1 MPISLQKFKDYAEI
15 YQSAQP
21 GTKSQGIVT
30 VNRIDTQSQTIIPI
44 PINTIFSAATG
55 QSFKSQ
61 LQAELNQSQSFIPLA
76 LQSLGPGAEQN
87 IPANSVWN
95 TPIAGITLSNAQAF
109 SGGKDPVPELNKEGY
124 AINKFNIPSDFVLNL
139 ILAQAQK
146 ICLGI
151 TGLSSAPDTPPFE
164 TAVYFLGRYYLET
177 RTKQQSQ
184 SDFEISN
191 LFDQKIVNQGIEDIK
206 VHEGVMRILTGMLT
220 ADRQVTS
227 FMPEVENEPS

>member
-191 LFDQKIVNQGIEDIK
+191 LLIK
-206 VHEGVMRILTGMLT
+206 KLSIKELRTLRFTKGLCGY
-220 ADRQVTS
+220 
-227 FMPEVENEPS
+227 

>member
-30 VNRIDTQSQTIIPI
+30 VNRIDTQSQTIISI
-44 PINTIFSAATG
+44 PIDTTFSVNTG
-55 QSFKSQ
+55 QSFINPVI
-61 LQAELNQSQSFIPLA
+61 AELNQSQSFIPLA
-76 LQSLGPGAEQN
+76 LQSLVAGAGQN

-109 SGGKDPVPELNKEGY
+109 SGGKDPVPELNKKGY
-124 AINKFNIPSDFVLNL
+124 TVNKINIPSDSVLAL
-139 ILAQAQK
+139 ILYQAQK
-146 ICLGI
+146 ICLGM
-151 TGLSSAPDTPPFE
+151 TGLSSAPDTQTFE
-164 TAVYFLGRYYLET
+164 SAVYFLGRYYLET

-184 SDFEISN
+184 IDFDITV
-191 LFDQKIVNQGIEDIK
+191 FDQKLVNQGIEGIE
-206 VHEGVMRILTGMLT
+206 VHKGVMRILTGMLN

-227 FMPEVENEPS
+227 FMPEVENESS

>member
-15 YQSAQP
+15 SQSAQP
-21 GTKSQGIVT
+21 GTKSQGIVA

-61 LQAELNQSQSFIPLA
+61 LQAELNQSQSFIPLP

-109 SGGKDPVPELNKEGY
+109 SGGKDPVPELNAKGHTL
-124 AINKFNIPSDFVLNL
+124 NKLNIPSDSVLNL
-139 ILAQAQK
+139 ILDQAQK

-151 TGLSSAPDTPPFE
+151 TGLSSAPDTQTFE
-164 TAVYFLGRYYLET
+164 SAVYFLGRYYLET

-191 LFDQKIVNQGIEDIK
+191 LF
-206 VHEGVMRILTGMLT
+206 
-220 ADRQVTS
+220 
-227 FMPEVENEPS
+227 